1 MRDGCVLIGL
11 LANIVERLHERETM
25 LRPGLRGTSCGHR
38 PARLGGWGSVLGD
51 YENNSFKR
59 RRAECERISGL
70 LDRILEA
77 ATMLKNGSEGGSSSS
92 SFMAAADCRGQR
104 RRATRTSNEDSRLSR

>member
-1 MRDGCVLIGL
+1 MRDGRVLIGL
-11 LANIVERLHERETM
+11 LANIVERLHEREMT
-25 LRPGLRGTSCGHR
+25 LQPGLRGTSCGRR

-77 ATMLKNGSEGGSSSS
+77 ATMLENGLEGGSSSS
-92 SFMAAADCRGQR
+92 SFTAAADCCGWRRG
-104 RRATRTSNEDSRLSR
+104 ATRTTNKDSRLSR